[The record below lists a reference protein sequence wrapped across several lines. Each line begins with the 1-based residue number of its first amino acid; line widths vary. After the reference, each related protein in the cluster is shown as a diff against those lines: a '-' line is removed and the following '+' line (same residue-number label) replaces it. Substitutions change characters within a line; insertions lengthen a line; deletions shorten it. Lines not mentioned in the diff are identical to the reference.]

1 MILIIPALHISE
13 GRCIRTAEDETGAG
27 DMYPRDPIDVARLW
41 RGENAK
47 ALHVVVEDMAH
58 TGVDAQREL
67 LRRITRAVDIP
78 IQLAGGIGSAEDVH
92 LAINEIGAYRVVIG
106 SAATKDPD
114 LLPTLLDR
122 YGPRRIVIAL
132 DVEGVLLRP
141 RDPAQ
146 RGDEDAVSFA
156 QRMKERGVQ
165 RLIVTDVGARISME
179 GPPTEFLLMLAER
192 TNLSVTLNGSV
203 RHYHDLQII
212 QDLHPR
218 KIDSIILDEALYS
231 NSFPC
236 QKIWRK
242 AERQLIAKQKLL

>member
-1 MILIIPALHISE
+1 MILIIPALHIAE

-27 DMYPRDPIDVARLW
+27 DMYPRDPADVARLW

-47 ALHVVVEDMAH
+47 ALHVVFEDMER
-58 TGVDAQREL
+58 TGIAAQREM
-67 LRRITRAVDIP
+67 LRRIAHAVDIP
-78 IQLAGGIGSAEDVH
+78 IQLAGDISSVEDVH
-92 LAINEIGAYRVVIG
+92 VAISEIGAYRVVIG
-106 SAATKDPD
+106 SDVAKDAD
-114 LLPTLLDR
+114 LLSTLLER
-122 YGPRRIVIAL
+122 HGPRKIVIAL
-132 DVEGVLLRP
+132 DMDGGTLHP
-141 RDPAQ
+141 QDPS
-146 RGDEDAVSFA
+146 RHGDEDAVAFA
-156 QRMKERGVQ
+156 LRMKERGVQ
-165 RLIVTDVGARISME
+165 RLIVTEVGARKSSD

-242 AERQLIAKQKLL
+242 AERQLIEQHKLL

>member
-1 MILIIPALHISE
+1 MILIIPALHIAE
-13 GRCIRTAEDETGAG
+13 GRCLRTAEDETGAG
-27 DMYPRDPIDVARLW
+27 DMYPRDPADVARLW

-47 ALHVVVEDMAH
+47 ALHVVVEDMAR
-58 TGVDAQREL
+58 TGIAAQREL
-67 LRRITRAVDIP
+67 LQRIVRSVDIP
-78 IQLAGGIGSAEDVH
+78 IQLAGGISSAEDVQI
-92 LAINEIGAYRVVIG
+92 AINEIGAYRVVIG
-106 SAATKDPD
+106 SAAAKDPA
-114 LLPTLLDR
+114 LLSTLFEH

-132 DVEGVLLRP
+132 DVDGSQLQP
-141 RDPAQ
+141 HDPAQ
-146 RGDEDAVSFA
+146 SEDEDAVDFA
-156 QRMKERGVQ
+156 LQMKARGVQ
-165 RLIVTDVGARISME
+165 RLIVTDVGTRKSLD

-203 RHYHDLQII
+203 RHYNDLKII

-242 AERQLIAKQKLL
+242 AERELIAQQKLI

>member
-1 MILIIPALHISE
+1 MILIIPALHIAE
-13 GRCIRTAEDETGAG
+13 GHCLRTAEDETGTG
-27 DMYPRDPIDVARLW
+27 DMYPRDPADVARLW

-47 ALHVVVEDMAH
+47 ALHVVVEDMAR
-58 TGVDAQREL
+58 TGIAAQREML
-67 LRRITRAVDIP
+67 QRIVRAVDIP
-78 IQLAGGIGSAEDVH
+78 IQLAGGISSAEDVDV
-92 LAINEIGAYRVVIG
+92 AISEIGAYRVVIG
-106 SAATKDPD
+106 STAASDPD
-114 LLPTLLDR
+114 LLSAVFDR

-132 DVEGVLLRP
+132 DVDGDRLRP
-141 RDPAQ
+141 DDPSQ
-146 RGDEDAVSFA
+146 RGEEDAIAFA
-156 QRMKERGVQ
+156 LRMKDRGVQ
-165 RLIVTDVGARISME
+165 RLIVTDVGPRKSLE
-179 GPPTEFLLMLAER
+179 GPPAEFLLMLAER

-242 AERQLIAKQKLL
+242 AERQLIEQQKLL